1 MRVESNKKGNTLSNL
16 VPQVSEVAV
25 EALTRVFVGLAW
37 GTDVDPVEEESR
49 VWARAAVSEVLV
61 AYGLGLVSW

>member
-1 MRVESNKKGNTLSNL
+1 
-16 VPQVSEVAV
+16 VSEVAV